1 MSSHL
6 ETIDNYCWWVWMFE
20 DLESMVLKATGS
32 QGLWVWGYKGLILYG
47 IQYWIIW
54 GEFCSPVSVL
64 QFLMAFCQLLCV
76 LCIKHCILLLSWSH
90 SMAGDALFV
99 PGWVW
104 HSCSADLTPW
114 QGMISPCPGECGRPA
129 QLISLHG
136 RGCSLH
142 VSGECNNVLN

>member
-20 DLESMVLKATGS
+20 DLESMGLKATGS
-32 QGLWVWGYKGLILYG
+32 QGLWVWGYKGLIFYG
-47 IQYWIIW
+47 IQCWIIW

-76 LCIKHCILLLSWSH
+76 LCIKHCTLLLSWSH
-90 SMAGDALFV
+90 SMAGD
-99 PGWVW
+99 
-104 HSCSADLTPW
+104 DLSMYLVSVITCLTNLTLH
-114 QGMISPCPGECGRPA
+114 QGMLSLCPGECYLPA
-129 QLISLHG
+129 QLISHHG